1 MKLHHPSLSL
11 LAAAVLSACSMAP
24 AYERPQAPVEEQ
36 WQSVQDKA
44 EPGAQPP
51 GNFAE
56 IAWRDFFSDTR
67 LCALIERALAHNR
80 DLRVASLTAEQVRAQ
95 YRIQAADQ
103 FPAIAAVGGQTAQH
117 TPAGLSP
124 TGMETTSRTYNA
136 TVGLAS
142 YELDFFGR
150 VRSLK
155 DQALANYL
163 ASVEAVRSARNTVIA
178 ETARAWVNV
187 AAQRELLALAED
199 TLESRRQSLDLV
211 QRSFDAGAVSALD
224 VAQAQ
229 TAAESARITAA
240 QQKTALDQAYN
251 ALVLLTGASVE
262 DVLLPAHMQDGFA
275 ALPDLSQP
283 ISSEILLSRP
293 DILAAEQQLKAANA
307 NIGAARAAFFPS
319 ITLTASTG
327 VASSELD
334 KLFSSGNSIWSF
346 VPQISLPIFTAGKLS
361 ASLDAAE
368 IGKDIAVAR
377 YEQAIQTSFREVA
390 DALAARATLAEQ
402 LSAGEALATAARENE
417 RLSEA
422 RYRSGLDSH
431 LNLLDAQRT
440 RNSAEQ
446 SLIVT
451 RFSDASNRIT
461 IYKLLG
467 GGIVEEEAPQK
478 EDAPSAQAAP
488 APEMQVIEK
497 PAGVA
502 EEKAAPALK
511 EAPQPQQE
519 APQPQPQ
526 PQQEA
531 PQADEAEA
539 EEGRI
544 KVIEFVE
551 EPAAVPVQEEVPAAE
566 EIPAADAPV
575 PPVGI
580 APGVETLHSSEDAS
594 LRMEIL
600 PVDED
605 SE

>member
-1 MKLHHPSLSL
+1 MRLHHPSLSL

-36 WQSVQDKA
+36 WKPVQEKA

-56 IAWRDFFSDTR
+56 IAWRNFFSDTR
-67 LCALIERALAHNR
+67 LCALIERALEHNR

-117 TPAGLSP
+117 MPADLSP

-155 DQALANYL
+155 DKALADYL
-163 ASVEAVRSARNTVIA
+163 ASVEAARSVRNTVIA

-199 TLESRRQSLDLV
+199 TLKSRRQSLDLV

-240 QQKTALDQAYN
+240 QQKTAFDQAYN

-275 ALPDLSQP
+275 ALPDLSRP
-283 ISSEILLSRP
+283 INSEILLSRP

-334 KLFSSGNSIWSF
+334 NLFSSGHSIWSF

-390 DALAARATLAEQ
+390 DALVARATLSEQ

-417 RLSEA
+417 RLSDA

-461 IYKLLG
+461 LYKLLG
-467 GGIVEEEAPQK
+467 GGIVEEDAQVGPKPARPASAPAS
-478 EDAPSAQAAP
+478 EVAPAPAASAPVPESAPAP
-488 APEMQVIEK
+488 APEQAKMPAAPSAGQPVPEEAVPAAPDAANDASDQEEALTEVIE
-497 PAGVA
+497 V
-502 EEKAAPALK
+502 LK
-511 EAPQPQQE
+511 EP
-519 APQPQPQ
+519 
-526 PQQEA
+526 
-531 PQADEAEA
+531 
-539 EEGRI
+539 EE
-544 KVIEFVE
+544 
-551 EPAAVPVQEEVPAAE
+551 VPVQEEVPAPQPAPE
-566 EIPAADAPV
+566 VEI
-575 PPVGI
+575 
-580 APGVETLHSSEDAS
+580 LHSSEGGS

-600 PVDED
+600 PAEAAG
-605 SE
+605 E

>member
-1 MKLHHPSLSL
+1 MRLHHPSLSL

-36 WQSVQDKA
+36 WKSVQEKA

-67 LCALIERALAHNR
+67 LCALIERALEHNR

-95 YRIQAADQ
+95 YRIQAAEQ

-117 TPAGLSP
+117 TPADLSP
-124 TGMETTSRTYNA
+124 TGMETTSRTYSA

-155 DQALANYL
+155 DKALADYL
-163 ASVEAVRSARNTVIA
+163 ASVEAARSVRNTVIA

-199 TLESRRQSLDLV
+199 TLKSRRQSLDLV

-240 QQKTALDQAYN
+240 QQKTAFDQAYN

-275 ALPDLSQP
+275 ALPDLSRP
-283 ISSEILLSRP
+283 INSEILLSRP

-334 KLFSSGNSIWSF
+334 NLFSSGHSIWSF

-390 DALAARATLAEQ
+390 DALAARATLSEQ

-417 RLSEA
+417 RLSDA

-461 IYKLLG
+461 LYKLLG
-467 GGIVEEEAPQK
+467 GGIVEEDTQVGPKPAQPASAP
-478 EDAPSAQAAP
+478 ASGAAP
-488 APEMQVIEK
+488 APAASAPVPEPAPAPVSEPEQAKMPAAPSAGQPVPEEAVPAAPDAANDASDQEEALTEVIE
-497 PAGVA
+497 V
-502 EEKAAPALK
+502 LK
-511 EAPQPQQE
+511 EP
-519 APQPQPQ
+519 
-526 PQQEA
+526 
-531 PQADEAEA
+531 
-539 EEGRI
+539 EE
-544 KVIEFVE
+544 
-551 EPAAVPVQEEVPAAE
+551 VPVQEEVPAPQPAPE
-566 EIPAADAPV
+566 VEI
-575 PPVGI
+575 
-580 APGVETLHSSEDAS
+580 LHSSEGGS

-600 PVDED
+600 PAEAAG
-605 SE
+605 E

>member
-1 MKLHHPSLSL
+1 MRLHHPSLSL

-36 WQSVQDKA
+36 WKPVQEKA

-67 LCALIERALAHNR
+67 LCALIERALEHNR

-95 YRIQAADQ
+95 YRIQAAEQ

-117 TPAGLSP
+117 TPADLSM
-124 TGMETTSRTYNA
+124 TGREMTSRTYSA

-155 DQALANYL
+155 DKALADYL
-163 ASVEAVRSARNTVIA
+163 ASVEAARSVRNTVIA

-199 TLESRRQSLDLV
+199 TLKSRRQSLDLV

-240 QQKTALDQAYN
+240 QQKTAFDQAYN

-275 ALPDLSQP
+275 ALPDLSRP
-283 ISSEILLSRP
+283 INSEILLSRP

-334 KLFSSGNSIWSF
+334 NLFSSGHSIWSF

-390 DALAARATLAEQ
+390 DALAARATLSEQ

-417 RLSEA
+417 RLSDA

-461 IYKLLG
+461 LYKLLG
-467 GGIVEEEAPQK
+467 GGIVEEDAQVGPKPAQPASAPAS
-478 EDAPSAQAAP
+478 EAAP
-488 APEMQVIEK
+488 APAASAPVPEPAPAPVSEPEQAKMPVATGDAASVPEDAPVSPDAADDVSEPEETLIEVIE
-497 PAGVA
+497 V
-502 EEKAAPALK
+502 LK
-511 EAPQPQQE
+511 EP
-519 APQPQPQ
+519 
-526 PQQEA
+526 
-531 PQADEAEA
+531 
-539 EEGRI
+539 EE
-544 KVIEFVE
+544 
-551 EPAAVPVQEEVPAAE
+551 VPVQEEVPAPPPEPAPE
-566 EIPAADAPV
+566 VEI
-575 PPVGI
+575 
-580 APGVETLHSSEDAS
+580 LHSSEGGS

-600 PVDED
+600 PAEEV

>member
-1 MKLHHPSLSL
+1 MRLHHPSLSL

-24 AYERPQAPVEEQ
+24 AYERPQAPVAEQ

-67 LCALIERALAHNR
+67 LCALIERALEHNR
-80 DLRVASLTAEQVRAQ
+80 DLRVATLTAEQVRAQ
-95 YRIQAADQ
+95 YRIQAAEQ

-117 TPAGLSP
+117 TPADLSM
-124 TGMETTSRTYNA
+124 TGREMTSRTYSA

-155 DQALANYL
+155 DKALADYL
-163 ASVEAVRSARNTVIA
+163 ASVEAARSVRNTVIA

-199 TLESRRQSLDLV
+199 TLKSRRQSLDLV

-240 QQKTALDQAYN
+240 QQKTAFDQAYN

-275 ALPDLSQP
+275 ALPDLSRP
-283 ISSEILLSRP
+283 INSEILLSRP

-334 KLFSSGNSIWSF
+334 NLFSSGHSIWSF

-390 DALAARATLAEQ
+390 DALAARATLSEQ

-417 RLSEA
+417 RLSDA

-461 IYKLLG
+461 LYKLLG
-467 GGIVEEEAPQK
+467 GGIVEEDTQVGPK
-478 EDAPSAQAAP
+478 PAQPASSPASEAAP
-488 APEMQVIEK
+488 APAASAPVPEPAPAPVSEPEQAKMPAATGDAASVPEDAPVSPDAADDVSEPEETLIEVIE
-497 PAGVA
+497 V
-502 EEKAAPALK
+502 LK
-511 EAPQPQQE
+511 EP
-519 APQPQPQ
+519 
-526 PQQEA
+526 
-531 PQADEAEA
+531 
-539 EEGRI
+539 EE
-544 KVIEFVE
+544 
-551 EPAAVPVQEEVPAAE
+551 VPVQEEVSAPPPEPAPE
-566 EIPAADAPV
+566 VEI
-575 PPVGI
+575 
-580 APGVETLHSSEDAS
+580 LHSSEGGS

-600 PVDED
+600 PAEEV

>member
-1 MKLHHPSLSL
+1 MKLHPSLSL
-11 LAAAVLSACSMAP
+11 LAAAVISACTMAP
-24 AYERPQAPVEEQ
+24 AYERPQAPVEPQ
-36 WQSVQDKA
+36 LPPVQDEA
-44 EPGAQPP
+44 EAGAAVAEE
-51 GNFAE
+51 FAQ

-67 LCALIERALAHNR
+67 LCALIERALEHNR

-95 YRIQAADQ
+95 YRIQAAEQ
-103 FPAIAAVGGQTAQH
+103 FPAIAATGGQTAQH
-117 TPAGLSP
+117 TPADLSM
-124 TGMETTSRTYNA
+124 TGREMTSRSYSA

-163 ASVEAVRSARNTVIA
+163 ASVEAARSVRNTVIA

-240 QQKTALDQAYN
+240 QQKTAFEQARN
-251 ALVLLTGASVE
+251 ALVLLTGANVE
-262 DVLLPAHMQDGFA
+262 DVLLPSRMQDGFA
-275 ALPDLSQP
+275 ALPDLSRP

-307 NIGAARAAFFPS
+307 NIGAARAAFFPR

-334 KLFSSGNSIWSF
+334 NLFSSGQSIWSF
-346 VPQISLPIFTAGKLS
+346 VPQISLPIFTAGKLA

-390 DALAARATLAEQ
+390 DALAARATLSEQ

-417 RLSEA
+417 RLSDA

-440 RNSAEQ
+440 RNAAEQ

-461 IYKLLG
+461 LYKLLG
-467 GGIVEEEAPQK
+467 GGIVA
-478 EDAPSAQAAP
+478 EDATQKDAPAAP
-488 APEMQVIEK
+488 AAPVSAPEMQVIEK
-497 PAGVA
+497 PADIPA
-502 EEKAAPALK
+502 DEAAPQPDAAPPQTDAAPA
-511 EAPQPQQE
+511 QT
-519 APQPQPQ
+519 
-526 PQQEA
+526 
-531 PQADEAEA
+531 DEA
-539 EEGRI
+539 EEGLIR
-544 KVIEFVE
+544 VIEVVDTADAPQVPVRE
-551 EPAAVPVQEEVPAAE
+551 EVQEEVIAPQPAPVQEEVL
-566 EIPAADAPV
+566 V
-575 PPVGI
+575 PQPRLME
-580 APGVETLHSSEDAS
+580 PGVKTLHSSEGGN
-594 LRMEIL
+594 LRMEVL
-600 PVDED
+600 PAE
-605 SE
+605 EIRE

>member
-1 MKLHHPSLSL
+1 MRLHHPSLSL

-36 WQSVQDKA
+36 WKPVQEKA

-67 LCALIERALAHNR
+67 LCALIERALEHNR

-95 YRIQAADQ
+95 YRIQAAEQ

-117 TPAGLSP
+117 TPADLSM
-124 TGMETTSRTYNA
+124 TGREMTSRTYSA

-155 DQALANYL
+155 DKALADYL
-163 ASVEAVRSARNTVIA
+163 ASVEAARSVRNTVIA

-199 TLESRRQSLDLV
+199 TLKSRRQSLDLV

-240 QQKTALDQAYN
+240 QQKTAFDQAYN

-275 ALPDLSQP
+275 ALPDLSRP
-283 ISSEILLSRP
+283 INSEILLSRP

-334 KLFSSGNSIWSF
+334 NLFSSGHSIWSF

-390 DALAARATLAEQ
+390 DALAARATLSEQ

-417 RLSEA
+417 RLSDA

-461 IYKLLG
+461 LYKLLG
-467 GGIVEEEAPQK
+467 GGIVEEDTQVGPK
-478 EDAPSAQAAP
+478 PAQPASSPASEAAP
-488 APEMQVIEK
+488 APAASAPVPEPAPAPVSEPEQAKMPAATGDAASVPKDAPVSPDAADDVSEPEETLIEVIE
-497 PAGVA
+497 V
-502 EEKAAPALK
+502 LK
-511 EAPQPQQE
+511 EP
-519 APQPQPQ
+519 
-526 PQQEA
+526 
-531 PQADEAEA
+531 
-539 EEGRI
+539 EE
-544 KVIEFVE
+544 
-551 EPAAVPVQEEVPAAE
+551 VPVQEEVPASPPEPAPE
-566 EIPAADAPV
+566 VEI
-575 PPVGI
+575 
-580 APGVETLHSSEDAS
+580 LHSSEGGS

-600 PVDED
+600 PAEEV

>member
-24 AYERPQAPVEEQ
+24 AYERPQAPVAEQ
-36 WQSVQDKA
+36 WQPVQEKA

-67 LCALIERALAHNR
+67 LCALIERALEHNR
-80 DLRVASLTAEQVRAQ
+80 DLRVATLTAEQVRAQ

-117 TPAGLSP
+117 MPADLSP
-124 TGMETTSRTYNA
+124 TGMETTSRTYSA

-155 DQALANYL
+155 DKALADYL
-163 ASVEAVRSARNTVIA
+163 ASVEAARSVRNTVIA

-199 TLESRRQSLDLV
+199 TLKSRRQSLDLV

-240 QQKTALDQAYN
+240 QQKTAFDQAYN

-275 ALPDLSQP
+275 ALPDLSRP
-283 ISSEILLSRP
+283 INSEILLSRP

-334 KLFSSGNSIWSF
+334 NLFSSGHSIWSF

-390 DALAARATLAEQ
+390 DALAARATLSEQ

-417 RLSEA
+417 RLSDA

-440 RNSAEQ
+440 RNAAEQ

-461 IYKLLG
+461 LYKLLG
-467 GGIVEEEAPQK
+467 GGIVEEDAQVGPKLAKPASAPAS
-478 EDAPSAQAAP
+478 ETASAPAP
-488 APEMQVIEK
+488 APEQAKMPTAPTAEQPVPEEAAPDVAEDASEPEEALIEVIE
-497 PAGVA
+497 V
-502 EEKAAPALK
+502 LK
-511 EAPQPQQE
+511 EPE
-519 APQPQPQ
+519 
-526 PQQEA
+526 
-531 PQADEAEA
+531 DM
-539 EEGRI
+539 
-544 KVIEFVE
+544 
-551 EPAAVPVQEEVPAAE
+551 PVQEEVPAPPPE
-566 EIPAADAPV
+566 AAPEV
-575 PPVGI
+575 KI
-580 APGVETLHSSEDAS
+580 LHSSEGGS

-600 PVDED
+600 PAEAAG
-605 SE
+605 E